1 MRVLAPI
8 DVEEACEDREHVQV
22 EPETTHVMESDGFW
36 IGDPCDTFGG
46 MNALVSSSKLKEDI
60 YDEDDIDG
68 TIAEEKRVT
77 PLLARTGWR
86 EESYIIRR
94 DDRSVD

>member
-1 MRVLAPI
+1 
-8 DVEEACEDREHVQV
+8 
-22 EPETTHVMESDGFW
+22 MESDGFW

-77 PLLARTGWR
+77 
-86 EESYIIRR
+86 
-94 DDRSVD
+94 RSLHCSTLGLGGVRKATS

>member
-1 MRVLAPI
+1 
-8 DVEEACEDREHVQV
+8 
-22 EPETTHVMESDGFW
+22 MESDGFW

-86 EESYIIRR
+86 EEIYIIRR